1 MKDVVA
7 AIRIEC
13 LVKTVL
19 LSKVATCVLG
29 VPAKERHEARRSDT
43 KQQQGSEVLSATAA
57 ERRKIAVT

>member
-29 VPAKERHEARRSDT
+29 VGRLTLGEASRPPDL
-43 KQQQGSEVLSATAA
+43 VLR
-57 ERRKIAVT
+57 ELLQEFAVAPG